1 MYNSSTRAT
10 PISIASF
17 WLRYFSLQSFPS
29 VHFTQNVTHSPR
41 RIALKWTKSLN
52 GAKMHPLKLT
62 YNFKLVFLLGPSYKY
77 LLDDLWWENRTAS
90 SVRGEPIPAK
100 TWLRHSF
107 SFWGSQKPRVFHI
120 NKRTILAKTNLDEQQ
135 RREAR
140 YSYFEKGCRK
150 KCTRQSRKVLWVV
163 LSSLFYKEIWKKGTR
178 GHGHMFARAKGKQKK

>member
-1 MYNSSTRAT
+1 MIQGCFKMTT
-10 PISIASF
+10 PT
-17 WLRYFSLQSFPS
+17 S
-29 VHFTQNVTHSPR
+29 VMKQTANKTAWKQQVSANKRPKVTHLPR

-100 TWLRHSF
+100 TWLRDSF
-107 SFWGSQKPRVFHI
+107 SFWGSQKPRVFLI
-120 NKRTILAKTNLDEQQ
+120 NKRTILSKTNVDEQQ

-140 YSYFEKGCRK
+140 YTILVYRSG
-150 KCTRQSRKVLWVV
+150 SA
-163 LSSLFYKEIWKKGTR
+163 I
-178 GHGHMFARAKGKQKK
+178 

>member
-17 WLRYFSLQSFPS
+17 WLRYLSLQSFPS

-77 LLDDLWWENRTAS
+77 QLDDLWWENRKAS

-107 SFWGSQKPRVFHI
+107 SFWGSRKPRVFHI
-120 NKRTILAKTNLDEQQ
+120 NKRTILAKTKFGRTAAKRSQIQLFRERLSEKVHATIPKGIVGGFEFTLLQRNL
-135 RREAR
+135 
-140 YSYFEKGCRK
+140 
-150 KCTRQSRKVLWVV
+150 
-163 LSSLFYKEIWKKGTR
+163 KERHVRPWTYVCES
-178 GHGHMFARAKGKQKK
+178 

>member
-1 MYNSSTRAT
+1 MF
-10 PISIASF
+10 SF
-17 WLRYFSLQSFPS
+17 TTFHPK
-29 VHFTQNVTHSPR
+29 VTHLPR

-100 TWLRHSF
+100 TWLRDSF

-120 NKRTILAKTNLDEQQ
+120 NKRTILSKTNLDIRSWYIDQDQQ
-135 RREAR
+135 
-140 YSYFEKGCRK
+140 YWIKLK
-150 KCTRQSRKVLWVV
+150 
-163 LSSLFYKEIWKKGTR
+163 I
-178 GHGHMFARAKGKQKK
+178 KGKGEGLLNFGSWVFEVGACSRLGAY